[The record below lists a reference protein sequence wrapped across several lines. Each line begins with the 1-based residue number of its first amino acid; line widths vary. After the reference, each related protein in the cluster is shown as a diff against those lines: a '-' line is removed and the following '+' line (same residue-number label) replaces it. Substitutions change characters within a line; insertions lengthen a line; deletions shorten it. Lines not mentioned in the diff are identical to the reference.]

1 MAPNNYIVRDIIIRA
16 NKRVMISRS
25 YAKVGNAFG
34 VARQGGRSVTPSSSC
49 PTALCYD
56 SYTKVS
62 CCPNTQGCN
71 CV

>member
-1 MAPNNYIVRDIIIRA
+1 MGIFRDIIIRA

-25 YAKVGNAFG
+25 YAKVGNAIG
-34 VARQGGRSVTPSSSC
+34 VSRQGGRSVTTSSSC

-56 SYTKVS
+56 SYTRVN
-62 CCPNTQGCN
+62 CCPGTSGCI